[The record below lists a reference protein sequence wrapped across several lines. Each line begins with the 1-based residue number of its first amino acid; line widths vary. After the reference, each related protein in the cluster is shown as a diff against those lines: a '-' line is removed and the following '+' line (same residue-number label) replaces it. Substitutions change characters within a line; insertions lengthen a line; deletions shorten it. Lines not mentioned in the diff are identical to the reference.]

1 MQFTEQP
8 GRLIAIFIIGPYLL
22 YKGSIFNDKLLLILG
37 IIFII
42 YELFW
47 VIMYDPKMIPI
58 NI

>member
-1 MQFTEQP
+1 MRFTEQP